1 MELMVFEQ
9 FTGSTTSRVIKS
21 SEIPVIA
28 VKEKRTE
35 PKFDKIVLPIDLI
48 KTSIQKIDW
57 AVKVGLKYNSTI
69 HIIMELYK
77 DELIE
82 KKIKA
87 NLNQAEGIFSK
98 YGVKYESH
106 LLDDREYPD
115 NLGKG
120 TIKYA
125 EEIDTDLIIIMTKSE
140 TGKLSD
146 LFVGSYAEQVVNSSQ
161 KTPVM
166 CINLIPTGSRST
178 GSSGFY

>member
-1 MELMVFEQ
+1 MEL
-9 FTGSTTSRVIKS
+9 
-21 SEIPVIA
+21 
-28 VKEKRTE
+28 
-35 PKFDKIVLPIDLI
+35 D
-48 KTSIQKIDW
+48 
-57 AVKVGLKYNSTI
+57 
-69 HIIMELYK
+69 K

-87 NLNQAEGIFSK
+87 NLHQAEVIFSK
-98 YGVKYESH
+98 YDVKYESH

-115 NLGKG
+115 NLGKD

-125 EEIDTDLIIIMTKSE
+125 EEIDADLIIIMTKSE

-166 CINLIPTGSRST
+166 YINPKPTGSRST
-178 GSSGFY
+178 GGSGFY